1 MKYIIIVLVVFI
13 SGCATTPMTKPGA
26 TDQMAMKDNM
36 ECELMGTQ
44 YASGMGFNG
53 NLFIIADYKTQC
65 LRMRGWQ

>member
-13 SGCATTPMTKPGA
+13 SGCATTLMTKPGA